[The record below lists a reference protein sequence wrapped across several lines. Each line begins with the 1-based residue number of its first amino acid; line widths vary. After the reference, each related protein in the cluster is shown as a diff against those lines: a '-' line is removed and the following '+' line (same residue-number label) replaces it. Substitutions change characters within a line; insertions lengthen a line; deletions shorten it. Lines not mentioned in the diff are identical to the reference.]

1 MNSKSMVLVAVAIL
15 AVAAVGVVVY
25 FNAQDDSDAC
35 TVKILIQDEE
45 GVYFWIEGEGDNAYL
60 ALVDAC
66 KKFDIPLD
74 SSDSQYGKSIDSVF
88 GKEMERVEPPTP
100 ENEHGVWAYWS
111 QYSFIDGEWEANIV
125 SIDQIKTSEIEAVAL
140 VYSSASD
147 TPLVTP
153 SEAKVWDHS
162 TEGTVFT
169 IESSTGLYFKVNGT
183 GDKVIDAFTNATS
196 AYGIPFVPS
205 EWTGS
210 PDGVNSLFGLE
221 TTQIDSVYYW
231 WIQYVRTADGTG
243 WEGSELLMNALNT
256 SDTPEMKLVY
266 GTGD

>member
-74 SSDSQYGKSIDSVF
+74 SSDSQYGKSIDGVF
-88 GKEMERVEPPTP
+88 GIVSKEV
-100 ENEHGVWAYWS
+100 WS
-111 QYSFIDGEWEANIV
+111 QYSFVDGEWEANEV
-125 SIDQIKTSEIEAVAL
+125 SIDKVKSSEVKAIAL
-140 VYSSASD
+140 VYSSTYAS
-147 TPLVTP
+147 PLVVP

-169 IESSTGLYFKVNGT
+169 IESSTGVYFKVNGT
-183 GDKVIDAFTNATS
+183 GSKVIDAFINATS
-196 AYGIPFVPS
+196 TYKIPFVPS
-205 EWTGS
+205 KESGTDDPNGIFS
-210 PDGVNSLFGLE
+210 IFGLE
-221 TTQIDSVYYW
+221 TDQVGTDWYW
-231 WIQYVRTADGTG
+231 WGQYVHTADGTG
-243 WEGSELLMNALNT
+243 WEASMSYMNGLDT

-266 GTGD
+266 GTDD